1 MRIAV
6 IGSRKIEDYEWF
18 SALLNKVVGG
28 LEGSKS
34 FVSGGSEG
42 IDSMVHK
49 FSKENGLDSFAD
61 LGRSIKKIMAQTI
74 AQSITA
80 DLFKGVSLSGM
91 LGAGSGG
98 AGGGITDI
106 FSGLSSVK
114 SFSDIGSLLS
124 SSSLASSPVA
134 AAGLSY
140 MLASAIPADL
150 FNLGGKAKGNEV
162 GGEIGNFFGI
172 GGKVLGS
179 AFGSFI
185 GPGRAHPASTFGGN
199 FGSGGFSNVGVEY
212 KHIGAE
218 IGQGAA
224 EALAVC

>member
-1 MRIAV
+1 VDRRLFRHVELRHIAQRRRKIRIA
-6 IGSRKIEDYEWF
+6 
-18 SALLNKVVGG
+18 
-28 LEGSKS
+28 
-34 FVSGGSEG
+34 
-42 IDSMVHK
+42 
-49 FSKENGLDSFAD
+49 NGD
-61 LGRSIKKIMAQTI
+61 Q
-74 AQSITA
+74 
-80 DLFKGVSLSGM
+80 
-91 LGAGSGG
+91 AGSGG

-224 EALAVC
+224 EALANVLAGLQGLGVAGISGASLHGGVDDGRGYWL